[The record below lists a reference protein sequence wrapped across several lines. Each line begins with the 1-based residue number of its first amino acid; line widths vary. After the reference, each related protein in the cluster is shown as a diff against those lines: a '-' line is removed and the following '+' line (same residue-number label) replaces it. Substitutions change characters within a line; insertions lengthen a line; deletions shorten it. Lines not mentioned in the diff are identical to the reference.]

1 MSIGKFAVLLFWG
14 SLLFL
19 SSGCCSI
26 YTVSENS
33 WCLTEHRIENRKVQ
47 YSPEK
52 HLLHIETDE
61 TAKAYFCPFD
71 FNRKIPW
78 TTVRHHTLTFPLD
91 KLSNCAL
98 MELVF
103 VESLN
108 APRVR
113 IADNLPGLAVSNSLP
128 AVWNLQDVPIP
139 YYRMP
144 GQLRIHP
151 EDWKYLSG
159 PFELRNRNAALLLIP
174 YGVKNGKS
182 LFYIPNENRLVT
194 RTRWEEYHQA
204 IVWRALWI
212 LPAAAIDL
220 VFWPAE
226 LIWLAVTGV

>member
-1 MSIGKFAVLLFWG
+1 MSIGKFTVIMFCVSLSILFG
-14 SLLFL
+14 
-19 SSGCCSI
+19 GCCSL
-26 YTVSENS
+26 YTVNENS
-33 WCLTEHRIENRKVQ
+33 WCMTEHRIENRKVQ

-71 FNRKIPW
+71 FNRQIPW
-78 TTVRHHTLTFPLD
+78 TTVRHHSRTFQLD
-91 KLSNCAL
+91 KPADGVL
-98 MELVF
+98 MEFVF

-113 IADNLPGLAVSNSLP
+113 ISDNLPGLAVSDSLP
-128 AVWNLQDVPIP
+128 AVWNLQVVPIP

-144 GQLRIHP
+144 RQLRIHP
-151 EDWKYLSG
+151 EDRKNLSG

-174 YGVKNGKS
+174 GVAENGKTR
-182 LFYIPNENRLVT
+182 FYIPNDNRLVT

-204 IVWRALWI
+204 IVWRAIWI

-220 VFWPAE
+220 VFWPVE
-226 LIWLAVTGV
+226 LLWLAITGI

>member
-26 YTVSENS
+26 YTVNENS

-78 TTVRHHTLTFPLD
+78 TTARHHARTFQLD
-91 KLSNCAL
+91 KPSDSAL

-103 VESLN
+103 VESQN
-108 APRVR
+108 APR
-113 IADNLPGLAVSNSLP
+113 IQIIDNLPGLTVSNPLP
-128 AVWNLQDVPIP
+128 TVWNLQDVPN
-139 YYRMP
+139 YRMP
-144 GQLRIHP
+144 GPLRIHP
-151 EDWKYLSG
+151 EDRKYLSG

-194 RTRWEEYHQA
+194 RSRWEEYHQA
-204 IVWRALWI
+204 IVWRAICL
-212 LPAAAIDL
+212 LPAVAIDL

-226 LIWLAVTGV
+226 LIWLAVTGI